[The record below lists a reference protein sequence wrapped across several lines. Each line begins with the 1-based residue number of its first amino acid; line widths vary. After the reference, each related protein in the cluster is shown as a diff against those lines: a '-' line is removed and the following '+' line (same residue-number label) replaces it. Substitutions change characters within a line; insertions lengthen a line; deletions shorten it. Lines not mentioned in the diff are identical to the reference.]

1 MSERDELRG
10 IVRDLL
16 AKHSRPR
23 EHEFGY
29 DEALWQRLCSEIG
42 VAALCVPESY
52 DGAGASL
59 AETAVVL
66 EELAYALTPT
76 PLLASAITASALLLG
91 GSDDQKS
98 DLLPRIAVGETATV
112 ALGPVVLEPEAVI
125 ALDSDLTPI
134 TLEKADSLDPLSRLG
149 RAAEAATPSGE
160 LLAVA
165 AALSTAGLLGV
176 SRRALDDTVAYSK
189 ERVQFG
195 RPIGSFQA
203 LKHRMADLLVLVEM
217 MRSASWAATDAAAA
231 YVGSDSHADPADV
244 VRLADVAQTYC
255 ARSARTVTGEAIQLH
270 GGIAITWEHDAHLM
284 FKHAHTLGTIVQSVA
299 RADRV

>member
-1 MSERDELRG
+1 MDEREELRG

-16 AKHSRPR
+16 TKHSRPR

-52 DGAGASL
+52 GGAGASL
-59 AETAVVL
+59 GETAVVL
-66 EELAYALTPT
+66 EELAYALTPA
-76 PLLASAITASALLLG
+76 PLLASAIAASALLLD
-91 GSDDQKS
+91 GSDEQRA
-98 DLLPRIAVGETATV
+98 DLLPRLAAGETATV
-112 ALGPVVLEPEAVI
+112 ALGPVVLEPSAAI
-125 ALDSDLTPI
+125 ALDAS
-134 TLEKADSLDPLSRLG
+134 LEQTSLEPVDSLDPLLRLG
-149 RAAEAATPSGE
+149 RAEVAAPPSPE

-165 AALSTAGLLGV
+165 AALSTAVLLGV

-231 YVGSDSHADPADV
+231 YVGSGGADEPDDLL
-244 VRLADVAQTYC
+244 RLARVAHSYC

-284 FKHAHTLGTIVQSVA
+284 FKHAHCLGQLF
-299 RADRV
+299 RV

>member
-1 MSERDELRG
+1 VSEREELRG

-42 VAALCVPESY
+42 VAALCIPESY
-52 DGAGASL
+52 AGAGASL
-59 AETAVVL
+59 GETAVVL
-66 EELAYALTPT
+66 EEHAYSLTPA
-76 PLLASAITASALLLG
+76 PLVASAVTASALLLG

-98 DLLPRIAVGETATV
+98 ELLPRIAAGETATV
-112 ALGPVVLEPEAVI
+112 ALGPVVPEPEATIV
-125 ALDSDLTPI
+125 LDAGLSPT
-134 TLEKADSLDPLSRLG
+134 TVEAADSLDPLSRLG
-149 RAAEAATPSGE
+149 RAPDPGTPDPE
-160 LLAVA
+160 LVAVA
-165 AALSTAGLLGV
+165 AALSTASLLGV

-231 YVGSDSHADPADV
+231 YVDGTGNRDDLM
-244 VRLADVAQTYC
+244 RLARVAQVYC

-284 FKHAHTLGTIVQSVA
+284 FKHAHTLGALVPPVPRGA
-299 RADRV
+299 GV

>member
-52 DGAGASL
+52 GGAGASL
-59 AETAVVL
+59 GETAVVL
-66 EELAYALTPT
+66 EELACSLTPA
-76 PLLASAITASALLLG
+76 PLLASAIAASAVLLG
-91 GSDDQKS
+91 GSEDQKS
-98 DLLPRIAVGETATV
+98 ELLPRIAAGETATV
-112 ALGPVVLEPEAVI
+112 ALGPVVLEPGAAI
-125 ALDSDLTPI
+125 ALDPDLVSI
-134 TLEKADSLDPLSRLG
+134 SAEVADSLDPLSRLG
-149 RAAEAATPSGE
+149 RAPSAAAPSPE
-160 LLAVA
+160 LLAIA

-176 SRRALDDTVAYSK
+176 SRRALDDAVAYSK

-231 YVGSDSHADPADV
+231 YVGDPSSSDDLI
-244 VRLADVAQTYC
+244 RLARVAHTYC
-255 ARSARTVTGEAIQLH
+255 GRSARTVTGEAIQLH

-284 FKHAHTLGTIVQSVA
+284 FKHAHALGA
-299 RADRV
+299 MFPALAG

>member
-1 MSERDELRG
+1 MGERDELRG

-42 VAALCVPESY
+42 VAALCVPEPY

-59 AETAVVL
+59 GETAVVL
-66 EELAYALTPT
+66 EELAYSLTPA
-76 PLLASAITASALLLG
+76 PLLASAVTASALLLG
-91 GSDDQKS
+91 GSEDQRS
-98 DLLPRIAVGETATV
+98 ELLPRIAAGEIATV
-112 ALGPVVLEPEAVI
+112 VLGPVVLEPGATIVLDADLSPTAVT
-125 ALDSDLTPI
+125 A
-134 TLEKADSLDPLSRLG
+134 ADSLDPLSRLG
-149 RAAEAATPSGE
+149 RAADPGAPSPE

-176 SRRALDDTVAYSK
+176 ARRALDDTVAYSK

-231 YVGSDSHADPADV
+231 YVASGGEVDPTDLL
-244 VRLADVAQTYC
+244 RLARVAQTYC
-255 ARSARTVTGEAIQLH
+255 ARSARSVTGEAIQLH
-270 GGIAITWEHDAHLM
+270 GGIAITWEHEAHLM
-284 FKHAHTLGTIVQSVA
+284 FKHAHALGALVPPLTGGAAV
-299 RADRV
+299 

>member
-1 MSERDELRG
+1 MSEREELRG

-23 EHEFGY
+23 EHEFRY

-42 VAALCVPESY
+42 VAALCIPESY
-52 DGAGASL
+52 GGAGASL

-66 EELAYALTPT
+66 EELAYALTPA
-76 PLLASAITASALLLG
+76 PLLASAITASVLLIS
-91 GSDDQKS
+91 GSDDHKS
-98 DLLPRIAVGETATV
+98 DLLPRIAAGETATV
-112 ALGPVVLEPEAVI
+112 ALGRVVLEPDAVI
-125 ALDSDLTPI
+125 ALDPDLSPI
-134 TLEKADSLDPLSRLG
+134 TVEAADSLDPLSRLG
-149 RAAEAATPSGE
+149 RAPEAATPSRE

-231 YVGSDSHADPADV
+231 YVTDQGSSDDLLRVAA
-244 VRLADVAQTYC
+244 VAQTYC
-255 ARSARTVTGEAIQLH
+255 AGAARTVTGEAIQLH

-284 FKHAHTLGTIVQSVA
+284 FKHAHALGTIVPSVA
-299 RADRV
+299 GGARV

>member
-16 AKHSRPR
+16 ARLSRPR

-29 DEALWQRLCSEIG
+29 DEALWQRLSSEIG
-42 VAALCVPESY
+42 VAALCIPESY
-52 DGAGASL
+52 GGAGASL
-59 AETAVVL
+59 GETAAVL
-66 EELAYALTPT
+66 EELAYALTPA

-91 GSDDQKS
+91 GSEDRKAE
-98 DLLPRIAVGETATV
+98 LLPRIAAGETATV
-112 ALGPVVLEPEAVI
+112 ALGPVVLEPEATIVLR
-125 ALDSDLTPI
+125 ADLSPTSVAP
-134 TLEKADSLDPLSRLG
+134 ADSLDPLSRLG
-149 RAAEAATPSGE
+149 RAGDLGAPSPE
-160 LLAVA
+160 LVAVA

-231 YVGSDSHADPADV
+231 YVADQGSSDDV
-244 VRLADVAQTYC
+244 LRLAAVAQSYC
-255 ARSARTVTGEAIQLH
+255 ARAARTVTGEAIQLH

-284 FKHAHTLGTIVQSVA
+284 FKHAHALGALVPQLTAAA
-299 RADRV
+299 RL

>member
-1 MSERDELRG
+1 VSERDELRG

-29 DEALWQRLCSEIG
+29 DEALWERLCSEIG
-42 VAALCVPESY
+42 VSALCIPESY

-59 AETAVVL
+59 GETAVVL
-66 EELAYALTPT
+66 EELAYSLTPA
-76 PLLASAITASALLLG
+76 PLLASAMAASALLLG

-98 DLLPRIAVGETATV
+98 ELLPRIAAGETATV
-112 ALGPVVLEPEAVI
+112 ALGPVVPEPEATI
-125 ALDSDLTPI
+125 ALAADLSPI
-134 TLEKADSLDPLSRLG
+134 SVEVAESLDPLSRLG
-149 RAAEAATPSGE
+149 RATGVGPPAPE
-160 LLAVA
+160 LVAVA

-176 SRRALDDTVAYSK
+176 SRRALDDTVAYSL

-231 YVGSDSHADPADV
+231 YVGSDGAADPADLL
-244 VRLADVAQTYC
+244 RLASVAQTYC
-255 ARSARTVTGEAIQLH
+255 ARSARAVTGEAIQLH

-284 FKHAHTLGTIVQSVA
+284 FKHAHTLGALVP
-299 RADRV
+299 RLDRLAGS